1 MHKEIDS
8 LAAAIGYRF
17 RDEKLLERAVTH
29 SSFSNERKLGKGG
42 NYERLE
48 FLGDAVLELVC
59 SAHLYAYYPDKP
71 EGELTRIRASLVCE
85 PALAF
90 CAHDLSLSDYIRL
103 GKGEEAQGGRE
114 RESVIADVMEAI
126 TGAIYLDGGF
136 EAARDFIMTFIL
148 NDIEN
153 KGLFYDA
160 KTVLQETVQGKGM
173 GKLEYKLLREEG
185 PEHNKLF
192 TSAVYLNGDAIGE
205 GTGRNK
211 KTAEQNAALEAIQE
225 LRKGN

>member
-29 SSFSNERKLGKGG
+29 SSFSNERKLGKSG

-160 KTVLQETVQGKGM
+160 KTVLQETVQGEGM

-192 TSAVYLNGDAIGE
+192 TSAVYLNGEAIGE